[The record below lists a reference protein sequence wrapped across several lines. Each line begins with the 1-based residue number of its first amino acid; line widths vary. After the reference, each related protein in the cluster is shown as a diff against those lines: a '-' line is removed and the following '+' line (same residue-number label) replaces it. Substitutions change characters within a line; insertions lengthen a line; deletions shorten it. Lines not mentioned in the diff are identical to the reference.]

1 MFFLDIFLQDRSTS
15 ALKME
20 IIFLLALVPI
30 YQTILFHNTGD
41 HNMNLDPVN
50 TEYPSETSVP
60 TFQTTLCNNTGNLN
74 MKDLKVI
81 LMYFRNNGW

>member
-1 MFFLDIFLQDRSTS
+1 
-15 ALKME
+15 ME

-60 TFQTTLCNNTGNLN
+60 TVVYTWFCNRVLS
-74 MKDLKVI
+74 VI
-81 LMYFRNNGW
+81 FISGS